1 MESKARGEH
10 FNASVADIRAAA
22 VRNDAK
28 NLGVNVHRRRFH
40 LSAHMV
46 APGKTNERW
55 PATSK
60 NT

>member
-10 FNASVADIRAAA
+10 FNASVADFRAAA
-22 VRNDAK
+22 IRNDGK
-28 NLGVNVHRRRFH
+28 NLGVNVDRRRFH
-40 LSAHMV
+40 LSAYPV
-46 APGKTNERW
+46 ASGKTNKLW